1 MKTKQLLTYT
11 TCSALA
17 LLVAA
22 CGSPSVEGEAGPN
35 LAAALP
41 NQSESA
47 QGTPYV
53 AISDEELGWRADV
66 PETATANLQVEDSF
80 DFATS
85 RNAQVD
91 MNVPAAASV
100 EAEATFCTNY
110 TKLPDDTYEVD
121 YNSCVLQAPLNGG
134 VLSEQISLVNQH
146 ASVLAVVWF
155 QDESMQPMYQEF
167 HFE

>member
-91 MNVPAAASV
+91 M
-100 EAEATFCTNY
+100 FCTNY